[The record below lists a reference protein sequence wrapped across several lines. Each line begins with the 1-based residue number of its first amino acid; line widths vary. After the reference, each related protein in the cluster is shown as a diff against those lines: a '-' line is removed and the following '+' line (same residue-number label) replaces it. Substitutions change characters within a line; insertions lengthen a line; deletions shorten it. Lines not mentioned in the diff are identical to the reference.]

1 MMFTPKSK
9 INEDVWNLSPGSNE
23 NPLWLLTEAELKLV
37 PAQTPLHCID
47 GSIAIVGT
55 DRIDNDTR
63 KGYIAYGMLESELNE
78 K

>member
-9 INEDVWNLSPGSNE
+9 INEDPWTLAPGSDE

-37 PAQTPLHCID
+37 PTQTPLHCID
-47 GSIAIVGT
+47 GTTATVGT

-63 KGYIAYGMLESELNE
+63 GGYLAYGMLESELNE